1 MLTFRAV
8 AVTDPAAHA
17 LLTEYFA
24 YRASSFPVAGGYRT
38 TFPDPAA
45 FTEPAGVFLVAR
57 EFGEN
62 VGCGGIRALGNG
74 RFEIKHL
81 WVRPLARGRGL
92 GRRILAR
99 LEKRAIALGAV
110 ELVLD
115 THSSLEAAG
124 GLYRSSGYESIPAY
138 NDNPNAT
145 DWYRKNV

>member
-8 AVTDPAAHA
+8 AVSDPVAHA

-24 YRASSFPVAGGYRT
+24 YRASSFPVAGGYRAS
-38 TFPDPAA
+38 FPEPAT
-45 FTEPAGVFLVAR
+45 FTEPNGTFLIAR
-57 EFGEN
+57 EFGEEL
-62 VGCGGIRALGNG
+62 GCGGVRSLGEG

-92 GRRILAR
+92 GRRLLAR
-99 LEKRAIALGAV
+99 LESKAIALGAS

-115 THSSLEAAG
+115 TNASLEAAG
-124 GLYRSSGYESIPAY
+124 GLYRSSGYENIPAY

-145 DWYRKNV
+145 DWYRKKL